1 MSALEAAYED
11 AQKLHLKVKAVLVT
25 NPSNPLGRTLI
36 QEEVN
41 SLISLASDKEIHIIN
56 DEVFS
61 RTVVYS
67 PCFTSVMEAVSDR
80 NLQDCSVWSRIHV
93 VYSLSK
99 HLGPSGFRVGMIYSN
114 NEAIVSAATKK
125 S

>member
-1 MSALEAAYED
+1 MPRN
-11 AQKLHLKVKAVLVT
+11 KVKAVLVT

-41 SLISLASDKEIHIIN
+41 SLISFANDKEIHIIN

-61 RTVVYS
+61 RTVFYS
-67 PCFTSVMEAVSDR
+67 PCFTSVMDAVSNR

-99 HLGPSGFRVGMIYSN
+99 HLGPSGFRVGMICSN